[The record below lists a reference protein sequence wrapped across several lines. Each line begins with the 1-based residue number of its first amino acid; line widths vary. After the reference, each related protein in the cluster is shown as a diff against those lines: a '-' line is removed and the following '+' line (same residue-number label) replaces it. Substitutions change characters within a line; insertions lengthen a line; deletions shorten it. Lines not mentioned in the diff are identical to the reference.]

1 MENLMKVMVP
11 LLSINNELVELK
23 TEVVQIDESAVK
35 RLDSK
40 DNLESEIEILRSQV
54 QEKEKVNK
62 KIAETLKDEE
72 GDLSQLDNKLN
83 DKRKSINTKNARS
96 DDTVDSI
103 KIETTNLKIGLDN
116 VNSKIEE
123 LFMIRK
129 SILERIKTLQAT
141 KQELIKRY
149 AETSKV

>member
-1 MENLMKVMVP
+1 M
-11 LLSINNELVELK
+11 
-23 TEVVQIDESAVK
+23 
-35 RLDSK
+35 
-40 DNLESEIEILRSQV
+40 
-54 QEKEKVNK
+54 NK

-72 GDLSQLDNKLN
+72 GDLSQLENKLN

-129 SILERIKTLQAT
+129 SILERIKTL
-141 KQELIKRY
+141 
-149 AETSKV
+149 